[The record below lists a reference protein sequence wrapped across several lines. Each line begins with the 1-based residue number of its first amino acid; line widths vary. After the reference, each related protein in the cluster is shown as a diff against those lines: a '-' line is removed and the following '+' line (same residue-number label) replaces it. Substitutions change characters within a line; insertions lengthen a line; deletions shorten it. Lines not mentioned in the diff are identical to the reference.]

1 MIVWWTHSRMK
12 AKFSPERIEEL
23 RFECPFMV
31 GANYRNCWFGQRFT
45 VNIRAHINHRVEPS
59 DNTGECSY
67 LLACFLRL
75 EKFDKYVA
83 RILFNCKNRV
93 VITMHRSHHHTL
105 EIDME
110 SAGRVTR
117 IEGGRRSSSLR
128 HSMRCLFAVA
138 RRTKFAGDRVGAR
151 KIGRCVG
158 TYARSVS
165 DHVNGAVPTTM
176 KELTDLRSG
185 KSRNMRR

>member
-1 MIVWWTHSRMK
+1 MTTNATRKIRYGTNSALSNWIKVMIVWWTHSRMK

-83 RILFNCKNRV
+83 RILFKK
-93 VITMHRSHHHTL
+93 HRSCC
-105 EIDME
+105 
-110 SAGRVTR
+110 
-117 IEGGRRSSSLR
+117 RRWTGYQCPCR
-128 HSMRCLFAVA
+128 FRCF
-138 RRTKFAGDRVGAR
+138 RE
-151 KIGRCVG
+151 C
-158 TYARSVS
+158 S
-165 DHVNGAVPTTM
+165 
-176 KELTDLRSG
+176 
-185 KSRNMRR
+185 